1 MIGAEV
7 RDLQFA
13 LNGLIRVWLHVDV
26 IFGPRTEAAV
36 RTFQTLCHLA
46 ADGIVEKNT
55 GQCLTAAALC
65 NYKPQMRAQMS
76 LHQK

>member
-1 MIGAEV
+1 
-7 RDLQFA
+7 
-13 LNGLIRVWLHVDV
+13 
-26 IFGPRTEAAV
+26 
-36 RTFQTLCHLA
+36 
-46 ADGIVEKNT
+46 VEKNT